1 MISTFTVAAEAVGA
15 TVKRFTDLDGAVDYL
30 LDLTANRPVAAS
42 SLSSRLAAMLETI
55 TPLTSERLAE
65 AEVGISEADAGI
77 AETGSVLLELT
88 APAQRAATAL
98 PLVHA
103 VVLRASTI
111 VPTLSALGE
120 RLDGLLAEGG
130 SRYLSLIT
138 GPSRTADIERVLT
151 IGVHGP
157 RELHLLIDRKST
169 RLNSSH

>member
-15 TVKRFTDLDGAVDYL
+15 TVKRFTDLNGAVDYL
-30 LDLTANRPVAAS
+30 LNLTANRPTAAS
-42 SLSSRLAAMLETI
+42 SLSSRLTAMLETI
-55 TPLTSERLAE
+55 IPLPPERLAD

-157 RELHLLIDRKST
+157 RELHLLIIEGE
-169 RLNSSH
+169 

>member
-15 TVKRFTDLDGAVDYL
+15 TVKHFTDLDDVAGYL
-30 LDLTANRPVAAS
+30 QDLTANRLVASS
-42 SLSSRLAAMLETI
+42 SLSSRLAAMIETI
-55 TPLTSERLAE
+55 TPLPPERLAD

-103 VVLRASTI
+103 VILRASTI

-120 RLDGLLAEGG
+120 RLGGLLAEGG

-157 RELHLLIDRKST
+157 KELHILIIEGE
-169 RLNSSH
+169 